1 MSQSAPPEILQV
13 NGVTV
18 VRPGSEYSNLYEGLL
33 ENFNLVK
40 QLAEAI
46 QPPRMILDL
55 RNVKFVGS
63 AFLGFAVSLSK
74 TLRSRDGGR
83 FAICCP
89 NTFIR
94 TALSLSKLETL
105 IEVYDDVESA
115 AAAIGPVSSN

>member
-18 VRPGSEYSNLYEGLL
+18 VRPGSEYSNLYESLL

-55 RNVKFVGS
+55 QNVKFVGS
-63 AFLGFAVSLSK
+63 AFLGFAVGLSK

-83 FAICCP
+83 FALCGL
-89 NTFIR
+89 NTFIKA
-94 TALSLSKLETL
+94 ALSLSKLETL
-105 IEVYDDVESA
+105 IEIYDDVESA
-115 AAAIGPVSSN
+115 SAALGTVPSN